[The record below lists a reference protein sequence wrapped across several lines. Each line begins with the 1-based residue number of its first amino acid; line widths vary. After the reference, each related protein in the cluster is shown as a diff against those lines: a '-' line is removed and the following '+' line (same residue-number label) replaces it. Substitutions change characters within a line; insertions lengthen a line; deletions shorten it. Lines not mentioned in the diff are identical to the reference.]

1 MASSR
6 VKYVHAPKQKLET
19 KKKEKEEERGEKNC
33 NYSFWLKYEQ
43 LTTVVCRE
51 NKIWIVGLWVATRN
65 TESTALTNRI
75 SLALRLVTSIPLA
88 PSSQR
93 ANVII
98 SRLRIY
104 QWHKSYQCLDQ
115 SNLSQCHYVCLET
128 TPSFPRFA
136 TISHGPTASLLQ
148 KIPPL
153 LLVCANCWS
162 H

>member
-1 MASSR
+1 M
-6 VKYVHAPKQKLET
+6 KYVHALKQKLET
-19 KKKEKEEERGEKNC
+19 KKKEIEEERGKKNKSC
-33 NYSFWLKYEQ
+33 NRSFWLKYEQ
-43 LTTVVCRE
+43 LNTVVCRE
-51 NKIWIVGLWVATRN
+51 NKIWTAGLWVATFN
-65 TESTALTNRI
+65 TKSVASTNKSI
-75 SLALRLVTSIPLA
+75 LALRLVTSIPLA
-88 PSSQR
+88 PSSQT

-115 SNLSQCHYVCLET
+115 SNLSQSHYVCLET

-136 TISHGPTASLLQ
+136 TISHGPTASPPP
-148 KIPPL
+148 KDPPL